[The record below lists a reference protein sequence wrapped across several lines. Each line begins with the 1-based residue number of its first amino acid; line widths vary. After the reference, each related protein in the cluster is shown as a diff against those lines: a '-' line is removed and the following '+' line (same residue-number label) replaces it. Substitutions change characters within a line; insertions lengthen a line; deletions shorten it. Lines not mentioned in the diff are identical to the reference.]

1 MKFSVKL
8 LDTDADIKKK
18 IITAL
23 KEDIDSTLNKAI
35 PQINT
40 QIQSVLKQAIQNQ
53 PEYQSLLS
61 GQLRLEFGIPNPSPA
76 VTAIINQWISNTSI
90 DRKPSTVNSR
100 GISTGF
106 SIGMVASDY
115 ADVLSLSA
123 ASVTDTKG
131 YSLPWLD
138 WLLLQGGRII
148 VRNYS
153 VELGPFSTSRS
164 GGAIMR
170 SSSTN
175 WRVPPE
181 FAGTLTNNWVTRAI
195 DSIESEIFSIIQKN
209 IEANI

>member
-23 KEDIDSTLNKAI
+23 KEEIDSTFNKAI
-35 PQINT
+35 PKINIDLQT
-40 QIQSVLKQAIQNQ
+40 ALKQAIQNQ

-61 GQLRLEFGIPNPSPA
+61 GQLRLEFGIPNPNLS
-76 VTAIINQWISNTSI
+76 VETIINQWISNVNI
-90 DRKPSTVNSR
+90 ERKPSTINSR

-115 ADVLSLSA
+115 GDVLALSE
-123 ASVTDTKG
+123 ASVTDVKG
-131 YSLPWLD
+131 YSLPWLN
-138 WLLLQGGRII
+138 WLLLQGGKII

-153 VELGPFSTSRS
+153 VELGPFSTSRT

-170 SSSTN
+170 PSSTN

-195 DSIESEIFSIIQKN
+195 DSIESDIFSIIQKN